1 MSKIKFSDIHVKK
14 NILIIKIIGQIIE
27 SINLPKSTEAI
38 KKTIQESG
46 FDEFHQRIL
55 EKESNFSKMRDDEEE
70 SDEEEEA
77 KRKAFVRINDE
88 VEDEEVININ
98 YLNFDKKLM
107 QAE

>member
-1 MSKIKFSDIHVKK
+1 
-14 NILIIKIIGQIIE
+14 
-27 SINLPKSTEAI
+27 
-38 KKTIQESG
+38 
-46 FDEFHQRIL
+46 
-55 EKESNFSKMRDDEEE
+55 MRDDEEE